1 MESSFVFNFC
11 FISKLICNVI
21 NKLGS
26 KLYIYMYVCMY
37 VCIFIHRAEN
47 RWCRIAKCKSLWV
60 NCESLWQRESQNC
73 ESLLADL

>member
-26 KLYIYMYVCMY
+26 KLYICMY
-37 VCIFIHRAEN
+37 VCIFIYTGLKIDGVA
-47 RWCRIAKCKSLWV
+47 
-60 NCESLWQRESQNC
+60 SQNANHFG
-73 ESLLADL
+73 LIANHFGKGNRKTANRF